1 MTMRSS
7 WAIAGTLVAAASIAA
22 FRVGFAPSAS
32 AAQQAAAPA
41 APAAPQAAPAPAA
54 GGLPDTIITEKAPWG
69 YSGASTPQ
77 GRAPVQPIPF
87 PHPTHVQ
94 TLGMNCLYCHFSAN
108 KAPDPGIPAV
118 STCMGC
124 HLVVGASR
132 PAMNGRPART
142 SEGIKT
148 LTAYWTKK
156 EPIPW
161 QRVHKV
167 PDYVNFPHM
176 RHVNAGV
183 TCQSCH
189 GPVQKMTRVFQ
200 FSSLNMGWCVNCHV
214 GNVNKD
220 WKAPYDCATC
230 HY

>member
-7 WAIAGTLVAAASIAA
+7 WAIAGMLVAVTSIAA
-22 FRVGFAPSAS
+22 FRVGSAPSAS
-32 AAQQAAAPA
+32 AAQQPA

-54 GGLPDTIITEKAPWG
+54 AGLPDTIITETAPWG

-118 STCMGC
+118 STCVGC
-124 HLVVGASR
+124 HLVVGAAR

-148 LTAYWTKK
+148 LMAYWTKK

-189 GPVQKMTRVFQ
+189 GPVQKMTRVYQ

-220 WKAPYDCATC
+220 WKAPFDCATC